1 MFGLAL
7 MKQEEV
13 LLLVFSAYLQRLMLI
28 IGPMVYAA
36 AYWCEDENE
45 EISKKGFDGIFF
57 LKPISYAT

>member
-1 MFGLAL
+1 

-13 LLLVFSAYLQRLMLI
+13 PLLVFPAYSQRLMLI